1 MLIKVRDHGAGVAA
15 SMLSQLS
22 KPFFRGDVA
31 RTSAAGAGL
40 GLSIVTKNI
49 ERMGG
54 TFALTSTPGR
64 GLAAHIRM
72 PRAASI
78 KIDPLAASKD
88 KPGPSGAPANKA

>member
-1 MLIKVRDHGAGVAA
+1 
-15 SMLSQLS
+15 MLSQLS

-72 PRAASI
+72 PRAASPRPDQPVNG
-78 KIDPLAASKD
+78 KPATGGKPAASVK
-88 KPGPSGAPANKA
+88 